1 MVAVLVDGLEALTEI
16 RGVSGRLSIVNVIES
31 DSLVAIEFLDV
42 DAAAVCAS
50 LALFD
55 WAVEPDN
62 GIKA

>member
-16 RGVSGRLSIVNVIES
+16 CSVCGGLSIVNVVES
-31 DSLVAIEFLDV
+31 DSLVAVEFLDV
-42 DAAAVCAS
+42 DTAAVCAS
-50 LALFD
+50 LTFLD